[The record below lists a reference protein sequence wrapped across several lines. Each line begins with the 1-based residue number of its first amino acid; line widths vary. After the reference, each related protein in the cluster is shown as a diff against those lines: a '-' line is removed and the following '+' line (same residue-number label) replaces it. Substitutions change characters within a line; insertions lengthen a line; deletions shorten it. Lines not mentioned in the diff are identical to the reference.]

1 MRKVCIG
8 ASCLRAPRLASRRGV
23 CACVVVERTV
33 DSPSPSSSSVNRE
46 IVEDV
51 NADDF
56 TGFWGEI
63 AIALKFL
70 DLEIR
75 ATKFEDDGMTY
86 MAVVNNGATE
96 VAKLATRLSPQEIAL
111 FRLALDEIL
120 RDDETVEKGINF
132 MSAMNYTE
140 LQTQR
145 DPTQPTQLTQRELQT
160 QTVQKMSKTDKE
172 ATLNQLV
179 ADRWLSHGDDGERLR
194 LGPRSF
200 IELREFILDQAPERA
215 RERWNKLL

>member
-1 MRKVCIG
+1 MRKVCTG
-8 ASCLRAPRLASRRGV
+8 ASCPRANGSARGEAPRARRRRENSGLT
-23 CACVVVERTV
+23 VVFGL
-33 DSPSPSSSSVNRE
+33 NRE
-46 IVEDV
+46 IVEGDK
-51 NADDF
+51 ADDF
-56 TGFWGEI
+56 MGFWGEI

-75 ATKFEDDGMTY
+75 ATKFEDDGRTC
-86 MAVVNNGATE
+86 MAVVNNGATQ

-111 FRLALDEIL
+111 FRIALDEIL
-120 RDDETVEKGINF
+120 RDDETVEQGIHF
-132 MSAMNYTE
+132 MNAMNYTE

-172 ATLNQLV
+172 ATLNQLI
-179 ADRWLSHGDDGERLR
+179 ADRWLSHAEDGERLR

-200 IELREFILDQAPERA
+200 LELREFILDQAPERA
-215 RERWNKLL
+215 RERWNKLF

>member
-1 MRKVCIG
+1 M
-8 ASCLRAPRLASRRGV
+8 
-23 CACVVVERTV
+23 
-33 DSPSPSSSSVNRE
+33 DSPLPSSTVNRE

-63 AIALKFL
+63 ATALKFL

-120 RDDETVEKGINF
+120 RDDETVEKGISF

-160 QTVQKMSKTDKE
+160 QTVQKMSKIDKE

-179 ADRWLSHGDDGERLR
+179 ADRWLSHGEDGECLR